1 MLYSGKDIRRER
13 FELSLGAAALILSG
27 ASFAAIASMWALEY
41 AGYAPCPLCLD
52 ERIPHYAAI
61 PGGLLAAYLAARAP
75 RIAALIIAALTLGF
89 IYDAG
94 LSVYHAGAEW
104 RFWPGPDTCTGDAVK
119 PGNLMEA
126 LRHNKAV
133 RCDEAALRIFGIS
146 LAGYGALLAAALATL
161 GATALLK
168 WRKPESR

>member
-1 MLYSGKDIRRER
+1 MLYSAKEIRRER
-13 FELSLGAAALILSG
+13 FERSLGVAALIISG

-61 PGGLLAAYLAARAP
+61 PGGLLAAYLAGRAP
-75 RIAALIIAALTLGF
+75 RVAALIIAALTLGF
-89 IYDAG
+89 FYDAG

-146 LAGYGALLAAALATL
+146 LAGYGALLAATLAAL
-161 GATALLK
+161 GAAALRRFLLT
-168 WRKPESR
+168 RAQ